1 MAYTTSKQEAFILQ
15 HDIIDVIVRL
25 EFSSDEKLNFVRRY
39 LAMSGVSAPVEAA
52 INELIDVIRVEA
64 AIADILR

>member
-1 MAYTTSKQEAFILQ
+1 
-15 HDIIDVIVRL
+15 
-25 EFSSDEKLNFVRRY
+25 
-39 LAMSGVSAPVEAA
+39 MSGVSAPVEAA

>member
-1 MAYTTSKQEAFILQ
+1 MAYTTKQEAFILQ
-15 HDIIDVIVRL
+15 HDIIDVIMRL